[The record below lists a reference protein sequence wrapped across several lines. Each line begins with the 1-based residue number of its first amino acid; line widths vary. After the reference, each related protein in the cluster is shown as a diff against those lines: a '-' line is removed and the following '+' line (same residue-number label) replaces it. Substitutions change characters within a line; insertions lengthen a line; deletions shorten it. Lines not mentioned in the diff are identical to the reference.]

1 MSKIKKFERGH
12 DTMIRLQIDAAL
24 ADLGEQHGISIN
36 AGNATYSDNTITFKL
51 ELQIEGFDPLKDAFE
66 KSCEWF
72 GLKPED
78 YGREFVK
85 GVRLYKI
92 VGLKPRNRKY
102 PIICQDMKT
111 GKHYKLPEADVQ
123 AALGVKQSVTVKDFD
138 LNDYRLGGK

>member
-1 MSKIKKFERGH
+1 MKQQERKIEKFERRH
-12 DTMIRLQIDAAL
+12 VTMIREEIDAAL
-24 ADLGEQHGISIN
+24 ADLSEQHGISIN

-66 KSCEWF
+66 KSSEWF

-111 GKHYKLPEADVQ
+111 GKHYKLPEAAVQ
-123 AALGVKQSVTVKDFD
+123 AALAS
-138 LNDYRLGGK
+138 